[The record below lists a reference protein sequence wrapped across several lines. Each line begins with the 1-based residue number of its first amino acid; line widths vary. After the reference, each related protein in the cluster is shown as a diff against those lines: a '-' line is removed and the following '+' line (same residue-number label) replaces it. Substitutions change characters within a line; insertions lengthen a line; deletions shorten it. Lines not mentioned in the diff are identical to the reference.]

1 MPKLCRM
8 KLGYSCFMGC
18 KEQTKVLFASMFTPI
33 LLLLTTRLTN
43 AEDIGNYVFQLS
55 KCVHNGSGRQE
66 LWHDE
71 HEGIPKETKL
81 MVLSDLENQ
90 KSDVVYGEPPMKLLF
105 SE

>member
-1 MPKLCRM
+1 M
-8 KLGYSCFMGC
+8 
-18 KEQTKVLFASMFTPI
+18 
-33 LLLLTTRLTN
+33 
-43 AEDIGNYVFQLS
+43 
-55 KCVHNGSGRQE
+55 
-66 LWHDE
+66 WHDE